1 MTRLV
6 RTKSGVFTYE
16 ASHDLEKVL
25 EMSESDLD
33 DIIISGESTILN
45 LRKLMLRNGI
55 EPFYFNGRTIE
66 KKYYMTYEDACEYYQ
81 AKRKN

>member
-16 ASHDLEKVL
+16 VSHDLEKVL

-45 LRKLMLRNGI
+45 LRKLYL
-55 EPFYFNGRTIE
+55 
-66 KKYYMTYEDACEYYQ
+66 
-81 AKRKN
+81 